1 MTFYIQRRIFINL
14 SHFQHERELT
24 SEMAKKL
31 EQIEGQLV
39 RGGRNIVDTYTE
51 RQVEL
56 ERKLTEISDRKKRE
70 VEMQQ
75 QLELQEE
82 STLEIRETVTSLQQE
97 VDLKTRKLKKCYA
110 KWMTLKQELV
120 DTRDE
125 HNRDRRE
132 LEMTHNELI
141 KELKRLLLIIDNF
154 VPAEVKSR
162 LYTQARYDEEQEEWA
177 LNMNV
182 WQEAVGQSVRR
193 PVSVPTRRRPVSE
206 YAMQMIKTI
215 PSAEEAMRYKGENI
229 LSYDLDMPLRTTYDY
244 ENPKV
249 SASLQAVLAEAMQ
262 TEADIDIAAS
272 DQASRV
278 KSRLDKVINRASAHE
293 APEMRDRRSRIR
305 SSRPGMLAAVE
316 ATGTGSGG
324 GGTGG
329 LRSMSAKRSTSAYPK
344 ARGLINK

>member
-1 MTFYIQRRIFINL
+1 MDLYYFTLKFTQLFQFPQR
-14 SHFQHERELT
+14 ERELT
-24 SEMAKKL
+24 NELAQKL

-39 RGGRNIVDTYTE
+39 RGGRNIVDTYSE
-51 RQVEL
+51 RQMEL
-56 ERKLTEISDRKKRE
+56 EKKLSEISERKKRE

-110 KWMTLKQELV
+110 KWMALKQELV
-120 DTRDE
+120 DTREE

-182 WQEAVGQSVRR
+182 WQEAVGQAVRR
-193 PVSVPTRRRPVSE
+193 PVSVPNRRRPISE
-206 YAMQMIKTI
+206 FAVQMVKNLGT
-215 PSAEEAMRYKGENI
+215 SDEAMRFKGENI

-262 TEADIDIAAS
+262 TEADIDIAT

-278 KSRLDKVINRASAHE
+278 KSRLDKVISRASAHE
-293 APEMRDRRSRIR
+293 APEMRDRKSRIR
-305 SSRPGMLAAVE
+305 SSRPGMLAAAVD
-316 ATGTGSGG
+316 GG
-324 GGTGG
+324 VSM
-329 LRSMSAKRSTSAYPK
+329 RSMSAKRSTSAAYPK